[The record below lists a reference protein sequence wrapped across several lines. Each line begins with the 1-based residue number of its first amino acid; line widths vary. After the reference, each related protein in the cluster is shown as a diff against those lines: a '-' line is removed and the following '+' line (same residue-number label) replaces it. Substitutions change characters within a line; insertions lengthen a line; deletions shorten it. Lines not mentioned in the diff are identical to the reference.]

1 MPNQSDVRWFVITTL
16 ASWNLVSGFGFYAY
30 ILDCFFN
37 YPPEHEKRQFK
48 YHTFSGRINQD
59 IVIGITMVMFL
70 QILSTILLCLALN
83 GTKRKCFIYGIFI
96 SMAFPC
102 ACLPVWPLAVAHVS
116 IALAALSY
124 YFG

>member
-59 IVIGITMVMFL
+59 IVIGITM
-70 QILSTILLCLALN
+70 
-83 GTKRKCFIYGIFI
+83 TKRKCFIYGIFI